1 VKAGSAKGL
10 VLTHPLS
17 LSLTLAI
24 SPTCFLLH
32 CRPYL
37 TCRDS
42 PVRQMDELS
51 KTPSSLSASF
61 TLSVYLSGK
70 QMPIKARQSNRVAP
84 YTHATNK
91 DSTRCAKTSRDW
103 KQTNTNTWAHLGWLT
118 INLASIQGWD
128 HGPLPLLFFLF
139 WLCCCSQNSVE
150 QHGWVGLKQAPPP
163 QLTCFNI

>member
-1 VKAGSAKGL
+1 VLLSNCASVFRGEVSQLIHVVCLLKDFQHCVSARIMFFFSASVVKAGSAKGL

-91 DSTRCAKTSRDW
+91 DSTRCAKTSRD
-103 KQTNTNTWAHLGWLT
+103 
-118 INLASIQGWD
+118 
-128 HGPLPLLFFLF
+128 
-139 WLCCCSQNSVE
+139 
-150 QHGWVGLKQAPPP
+150 
-163 QLTCFNI
+163 